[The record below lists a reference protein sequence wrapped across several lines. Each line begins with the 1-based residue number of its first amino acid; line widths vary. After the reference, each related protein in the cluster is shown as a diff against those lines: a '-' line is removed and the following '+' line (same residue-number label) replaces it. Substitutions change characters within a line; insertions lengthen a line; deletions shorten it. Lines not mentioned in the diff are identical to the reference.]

1 MICIIITNKTKHPNL
16 QVWLTEACFESLLDS
31 QVIGPDEQEMA
42 DDLYAL
48 ARHLHPR
55 KVDKSYKNT
64 GA

>member
-1 MICIIITNKTKHPNL
+1 MICTIITNKTKHPNP
-16 QVWLTEACFESLLDS
+16 QVWLTEACLESLLDS
-31 QVIGPDEQEMA
+31 QVIGPGEQEMA
-42 DDLYAL
+42 DDLDAL